1 MGTERM
7 RVDLQGPANGE
18 ESLDILVVDDE
29 AAIRRVLKIC
39 LEQKGHRVEIATS
52 AEEALAA
59 AAGKTFNIVLLDVR
73 LGSDSGLDLIV
84 PMRRRFP
91 WMKIIVITAYATVE
105 SAVRA
110 MREGAADYLGKPF
123 TPDQVHEAVGKVRQI
138 ADLEGRVEE
147 FRSRA
152 SAKPAGD
159 PGLLLESGSERM
171 KAVLALA
178 SCVASTDATILLRGE
193 SGTGKTM
200 LARKIHEGSHRAAHP
215 FVVVSCPSLSHEL
228 LESELFGHV
237 RGSFTGAHRDYAGKI
252 ASAQRGT
259 LFLDEIGEMTPALQ
273 AKMLRFIQER
283 EYESVGD
290 SVTMKADLRIITA
303 TNVDL
308 EARVKEGR
316 FREDLLYRLN
326 VIEIEMCP
334 LRERPADIMPLAE
347 RMVKELASTHRR
359 PASEFSPDARRM
371 LLDYHWPGNIRE
383 LRNVVE
389 RAVLL
394 STTATISGECLP
406 IKVSKSPEIRHN
418 NVDEDD
424 SPTPPEGLMGDDS
437 ISTLGEMEEA
447 HIRRVLAGCLNL
459 EEAAKTL
466 GIDQTTLY
474 RRRKRY
480 GLI

>member
-1 MGTERM
+1 MP
-7 RVDLQGPANGE
+7 VDSKALVAGE
-18 ESLDILVVDDE
+18 QALDILVVDDE

-39 LEQKGHRVEIATS
+39 LEQKGHRVECVSS
-52 AEEALAA
+52 AEKSLVAA
-59 AAGKTFNIVLLDVR
+59 AAKAFDIVLLDVR

-91 WMKIIVITAYATVE
+91 WMKIIVITAHATVE

-110 MREGAADYLGKPF
+110 MREGAADYLRKPF
-123 TPDQVHEAVGKVRQI
+123 TPAEVFQTIGKVRQI
-138 ADLEGRVEE
+138 AGLEGRVEE
-147 FRSRA
+147 LKSRA
-152 SAKPAGD
+152 SSIPPGD
-159 PGLLLESGSERM
+159 QGVLMESGSECM

-178 SCVASTDATILLRGE
+178 SGVAGTDATILLRGE

-200 LARKIHEGSHRAAHP
+200 LARRIHEGSHRAAHP
-215 FVVVSCPSLSHEL
+215 FLVVSCPSLSPEL
-228 LESELFGHV
+228 LESDLFGHV
-237 RGSFTGAHRDYAGKI
+237 RGSFTGAHRDYAGRI
-252 ASAQRGT
+252 ASAQHGT
-259 LFLDEIGEMTPALQ
+259 LFLDEISEMSPALQ
-273 AKMLRFIQER
+273 AKMLRFVQER

-290 SVTMKADLRIITA
+290 PTTKKADMRIIAA

-326 VIEIEMCP
+326 VIELEMCP
-334 LRERPADIMPLAE
+334 LRERLPDILPLAE
-347 RMVKELASTHRR
+347 HMLLELASTHGR
-359 PASEFSPDARRM
+359 PAREFCPEACRM
-371 LLDYHWPGNIRE
+371 LVGYHWPGNIRE

-394 STTATISGECLP
+394 SSTAVIGEDALPAKVAHPGEVKAAPPGECHSP
-406 IKVSKSPEIRHN
+406 ITVEGELDR
-418 NVDEDD
+418 D
-424 SPTPPEGLMGDDS
+424 SAH
-437 ISTLGEMEEA
+437 TLEEVEEA
-447 HIRRVLAGCLNL
+447 HIRRVLAGRPNL
-459 EEAAKTL
+459 EEAAKIL